1 MQYSSEVI
9 NVDVSLRTYLGAADL
24 TVEAGVVPL
33 VVLVLDLLGPGQE
46 GEAAALAPGGLVL
59 LQAGGAEQTPGGG
72 CERLVK
78 EREGTL
84 GAVET

>member
-1 MQYSSEVI
+1 M
-9 NVDVSLRTYLGAADL
+9 
-24 TVEAGVVPL
+24 EAGVVPL
-33 VVLVLDLLGPGQE
+33 LVLVFDLLGAGQE
-46 GEAAALAPGGLVL
+46 GVAAPLAPGGLVL
-59 LQAGGAEQTPGGG
+59 LQTGGAEQTPGCG